1 MFWPSV
7 NLKNT
12 SVLQEKNFVKVKMRE
27 MSASSKQLPLI
38 EKNLH

>member
-1 MFWPSV
+1 MC
-7 NLKNT
+7 L
-12 SVLQEKNFVKVKMRE
+12 VLPHVNFVKEKMRE